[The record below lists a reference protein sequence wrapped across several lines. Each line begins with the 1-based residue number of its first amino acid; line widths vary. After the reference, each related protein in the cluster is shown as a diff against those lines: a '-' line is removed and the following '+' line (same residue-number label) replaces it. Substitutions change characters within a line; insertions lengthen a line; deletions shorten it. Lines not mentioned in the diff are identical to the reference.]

1 MSHERLTALVM
12 FVAFAGVVGL
22 AALLRLWR
30 LGTRAFHADEGVA
43 SLIARQF
50 ANGGGYEHLPMMHGP
65 LHYIAT
71 AGVFRILGDGDVTAR
86 LGPAIAGVLLA
97 ALPFAFVRQIGRVGA
112 VAAALAL
119 AVSPTMLYYS
129 RFAGADMYLALFTLA
144 LAIVLW
150 RYLTTPER
158 GYLYLMSLVMALLV
172 VTTEMALVIVP
183 IFVAYL
189 AYRVAVDLFDQMSAV
204 RNDDATSGRSH
215 YETLGID
222 ADATDKQVRKAY
234 RSLSDGAET
243 RDVRESLAHA
253 YGVLTQPTRRAAY
266 DRRLARYAVN
276 AAPEQIVATPGY
288 GARAA
293 LLMLAWPVA
302 ATWPFVGGLRER
314 FNFKTLPVAAHPM
327 LLLSLLVMPFYGPLV
342 QRLGFIG
349 DRGFAGQQ
357 QIYVLGGTST
367 PPGGE
372 LPVMMI
378 TLGALFAV
386 AGAIGLAWRFHVW
399 VICWALFYGTA
410 LTLFTGFF
418 TNKGGVW
425 TGLWGT
431 LDYWQRTEAEV
442 TSRPPY
448 YYGMIL
454 PVYEFLPLIAIALG
468 SAYLVARGTMR
479 DRLTMLVAVAA
490 VGAIVALPASTP
502 YAGAYRIEMAL
513 VVAGL
518 AVLAL
523 RLPEITKFLAFWSV
537 AAFFAFTMVEMKE
550 PWLAMHIVLAMSLLA
565 AKLLDDLVGAVPFAR
580 VTTITAPSPR
590 AFVRARGMQALA
602 GASFAGIAVFS
613 LHTGLL
619 ASWGHGDVPQLRNA
633 LALRDNGETPIE
645 LLQPSRTSPDVVA
658 IRDAIERAGATPSY
672 APAPPIVLDTSYG
685 FATAW
690 LWYLRDYP
698 SLTLRDMRRPFDAP
712 DGAIVLADTRNRARI
727 GGVERSVSLTYTQAW
742 SFPDD
747 RYEGRSTSEI
757 ASSFVSADAW
767 ASWSRYVVDRTT
779 IGALPAQD
787 GVAFFPRSYEAAL
800 PDARQSDVLSI
811 AVTPEAAP

>member
-1 MSHERLTALVM
+1 ML
-12 FVAFAGVVGL
+12 VAFAGIVAL
-22 AALLRLWR
+22 AALLRFWH
-30 LGTRAFHADEGVA
+30 LGTRTFHADEGVA

-50 ANGGGYEHLPMMHGP
+50 ARGGGYEHLPMMHGP
-65 LHYIAT
+65 LHYLAT
-71 AGVFRILGDGDVTAR
+71 AGVFRMLGDSDVTAR
-86 LGPAIAGVLLA
+86 LLPAIAGVLLA

-129 RFAGADMYLALFTLA
+129 RFAGADVYLALFTLA

-150 RYLTTPER
+150 RYLATPER
-158 GYLYLMSLVMALLV
+158 GYLYLISLVLALLV

-189 AYRVAVDLFDQMSAV
+189 AYRVAVDLFDQMSDAG
-204 RNDDATSGRSH
+204 NDNATGGRSH
-215 YETLGID
+215 YETLGIA

-234 RSLSDGAET
+234 RMLADAADA
-243 RDVRESLAHA
+243 RQQRESLAHA
-253 YGVLTQPTRRAAY
+253 FGVLTQANRRSAY
-266 DRRLARYAVN
+266 DRRLARHAAN
-276 AAPEQIVATPGY
+276 AAPEQIATAPGMRARVAM
-288 GARAA
+288 
-293 LLMLAWPVA
+293 LMLAWPIVA
-302 ATWPFVGGLRER
+302 AWPFVGGVRER
-314 FNFKTLPVAAHPM
+314 FNLKTLPAAAHPM
-327 LLLSLLVMPFYGPLV
+327 LLLSLLMMPFYGPLV

-349 DRGFAGQQ
+349 DRGFSGQQ
-357 QIYVLGGTST
+357 QVYVIGGTSSV
-367 PPGGE
+367 PGGE

-378 TLGALFAV
+378 TLGVLFAV
-386 AGAIGLAWRFHVW
+386 AGVIGLAWRFHVW
-399 VICWALFYGTA
+399 VICWAFFYGTA

-431 LDYWQRTEAEV
+431 LDYWQRTEAEI

-468 SAYLVARGTMR
+468 GAYLLARGTMR
-479 DRLTMLVAVAA
+479 DRLTMLVAA
-490 VGAIVALPASTP
+490 VVVSAIVALPASTP
-502 YAGAYRIEMAL
+502 YAGAHRDEMAL

-523 RLPEITKFLAFWSV
+523 RLPEFTKFLAFWSV
-537 AAFFAFTMVEMKE
+537 AAFFAFTTVEMKE
-550 PWLAMHIVLAMSLLA
+550 PWLALHIVLPMSLLA
-565 AKLLDDLVGAVPFAR
+565 AKLLDDLIAAVPFAR
-580 VTTITAPSPR
+580 VTTMTAPSPR
-590 AFVRARGMQALA
+590 VFVRARGMQALA

-633 LALRDNGETPIE
+633 IALRDDGETPIE
-645 LLQPSRTSPDVVA
+645 LLQPSGTSPDVRAV
-658 IRDAIERAGATPSY
+658 RDAIERAAATPSY
-672 APAPPIVLDTSYG
+672 AADPPIVLDTSYD

-698 SLTLRDMRRPFDAP
+698 SLTLADLRRPFDAP
-712 DGAIVLADTRNRARI
+712 DGAIVLADARNRGRVS
-727 GGVERSVSLTYTQAW
+727 GVERSVSLQYTQAW
-742 SFPDD
+742 SFPDE
-747 RYEGRSTSEI
+747 RYEGRSTAEI

-767 ASWSRYVVDRTT
+767 SSWSRYVVDRTT
-779 IGALPAQD
+779 IGALPSQD
-787 GVAFFPRSYEAAL
+787 GVAFFPRVYEASLVPAW
-800 PDARQSDVLSI
+800 QSDVLSI
-811 AVTPEAAP
+811 AVTPVAARP